1 MPPIMTVE
9 SPFHIGDALVDPATR
24 QVSRG
29 SERRRLA
36 PKAMAVLRA
45 LAAAAGQVVGR
56 ETLLETVWPDV
67 TVGEEVLTHAIAEV
81 RRALGDDFRAPRH
94 VETVHKSGY
103 RLLSPVRPAA
113 GLGAAMAALDPFP
126 AVDAGAGLG
135 EWRPGAYAG
144 VSSLGGEA
152 FDLQDYAVY
161 LRACDLFDRGGRDNV
176 HAAAQLFH
184 HLSETRP
191 HFAPGLAGLARALTF
206 ISLYFGPAEDGLA
219 RALEVSERALRTDP
233 NLPEAHAAR
242 GLVLGDAGDA
252 AAAGRSFATAIRLR
266 PDAPE
271 THLMAGHASFNWGDS
286 ALAATLHEQVA
297 RLRADDYYSL
307 VLAAK
312 CRRCL
317 GDVAGARAN
326 AAKAAPRIETHL
338 RAYPDDIR
346 AICAQ
351 ARVMVE
357 LGDRD
362 AALALIEPLLDGDH
376 TLTYFIASLL
386 ARAGELSLAL
396 DRLEEVADAGWHNTA
411 LLRHDLDLTPLHPE
425 PRYRRLEAALGVG

>member
-1 MPPIMTVE
+1 MPPGMTVDT
-9 SPFHIGDALVDPATR
+9 PFHIGDALVDPATR

-29 SERRRLA
+29 PERRRLP

-45 LAAAAGQVVGR
+45 LAAVPGQVVRR

-67 TVGEEVLTHAIAEV
+67 TVGEEVLTHAIAEI
-81 RRALGDDFRAPRH
+81 RRALGDDVRAPRH
-94 VETVHKSGY
+94 VETVPKSGY
-103 RLLSPVRPAA
+103 RLLSPVRSAT

-135 EWRPGAYAG
+135 AWRPGSAAD
-144 VSSLGGEA
+144 EA

-161 LRACDLFDRGGRDNV
+161 LRACELFDRGGRDNV

-191 HFAPGLAGLARALTF
+191 HYAPGLAGLARALTF
-206 ISLYFGPAEDGLA
+206 ISLYFGPAEDSLQ
-219 RALEVSERALRTDP
+219 RALEVSERALRIDP
-233 NLPEAHAAR
+233 HLPEAHAAR
-242 GLVLGDAGDA
+242 GLVLGDAGDV

-271 THLMAGHASFNWGDS
+271 THLMAGHACFNWGDS

-312 CRRCL
+312 ARHCL
-317 GDVAGARAN
+317 GDAAGARAN

-338 RAYPDDIR
+338 QAYPDDIR

-351 ARVMVE
+351 ARVLVE
-357 LGDRD
+357 LGDRN

-386 ARAGELSLAL
+386 ARAGEITLAL

-411 LLRHDLDLTPLHPE
+411 LLRHDLDLVPLHPE